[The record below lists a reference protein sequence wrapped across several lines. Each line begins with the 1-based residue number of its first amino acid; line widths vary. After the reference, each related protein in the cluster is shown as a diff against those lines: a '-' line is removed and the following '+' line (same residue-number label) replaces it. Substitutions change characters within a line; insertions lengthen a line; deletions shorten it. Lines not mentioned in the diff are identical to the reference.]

1 MINNNIII
9 IIIIKIH
16 ISMVLNEFVK
26 TQYQE
31 DIKLQLRE
39 TVFYHICRRGE
50 ESSTFDAPRSI
61 GESLFTIFASLA

>member
-1 MINNNIII
+1 
-9 IIIIKIH
+9 
-16 ISMVLNEFVK
+16 MVLNEFVK

-39 TVFYHICRRGE
+39 TVFHHICRRGE